1 MEEGWAAGYI
11 GAGRVDCESERVK
24 KRWLTSLTPHH
35 PHDDTGR
42 HNEWLRTIFIG
53 TACTQVITG
62 DSVEVDPVGRPPGR
76 DDLGRPP
83 WSRLPVLRS

>member
-62 DSVEVDPVGRPPGR
+62 DSVELIRWDVLLAEMTSADRPGAACP
-76 DDLGRPP
+76 
-83 WSRLPVLRS
+83 S